1 MSTRNLDKLMA
12 PTSVVAIGASERP
25 GSVGAAVTRN
35 LLAGGFKGEI
45 HLVNRKGGEI
55 QGRPVRRALSELL
68 SPPDLAVIMTPA
80 PTVPGI
86 LRELGERGTRAAVII
101 SAGPGAEAR
110 ERNADWRQELLR
122 TAEPHLMRLLGPN
135 CIGYIAPRIGLNASF
150 GPDKVRPGR
159 LAAIA
164 QSGAV
169 LAALADWGSAQGIG
183 FSHLASMGDMAD
195 VDFGD
200 MLDMLGQ
207 DYETR
212 AVLMYVEGVTRA
224 RKFMSAA
231 RSVARLK
238 PVIVLKAGRHAAA
251 AQAAASHTGAMA
263 GSSAVYDAAFARAG
277 LVSVKGLG
285 ELFDAAETLGHGLVP
300 RNERLAILTNGGG
313 VGVVATDLLLDEG
326 GELATLAPNTIV
338 RLDKVLPRIWSRGNP
353 VDIVGDADG
362 ARYTTALD
370 ILADD
375 RAVGAVVVMN
385 VPTALTSP
393 VEAARAIAGAAG
405 RKVVPVIG
413 CWMGGPDADDGR
425 KALHEAGIPA
435 YDTPLRAVRG
445 FTHLVAYRRG
455 QRALQR
461 TPPSIPEARSD
472 TDLVRAVVKGAM
484 AQKRSVLSEP
494 EAKRVLAAYGIPVV
508 PTEVVLDAAEA
519 AHVATRIGFPV
530 AVKVLSRDITHKS
543 DVGGVALELGT
554 EQAVRDAVN
563 LMADKICTA
572 APGARVDG
580 FVVQPMIKRPHAVEL
595 ILGAAED
602 PVFGP
607 ILMVGHGG
615 VAAEVI
621 DDKALALPPLD
632 PVLAEDALSRTRVD
646 RLLRGYRDRAPAA
659 RGAVGDAMIRLS
671 QLIAD
676 VGEIAEL
683 DINPLLVDAE
693 GVIVLDARIVVRQP
707 VDGQERA
714 ARFAIRPYPV
724 ELERQIE
731 HRGETLRIRPIR
743 PDDEALLQRFIRH
756 LTAEDIRLRFFGP
769 LRELTHEMA
778 ARLTQIDYDREMA
791 FLLLDGPKDDEELLG
806 VGRLAADPGFEQAE
820 FALIVASD
828 RQRRGYGELL
838 LRHVLTYAVTR
849 GIKRVVGHILRENL
863 RMLELSKRLGFA
875 PQAGHVGSGDVTM
888 VKQMADL

>member
-1 MSTRNLDKLMA
+1 MSTRNLDKLMT
-12 PTSVVAIGASERP
+12 PKSIVAIGASSRP
-25 GSVGAAVTRN
+25 RSVGGAVTRN
-35 LLAGGFKGEI
+35 LLGAGFAGEI

-55 QGRPVRRALSELL
+55 SGRPVLKSLSEV
-68 SPPDLAVIMTPA
+68 PGVPDLAVVMTPA
-80 PTVPGI
+80 ETVPGI
-86 LRELGERGTRAAVII
+86 LQDLGRKGIKAVVII
-101 SAGPGAEAR
+101 SAGPGAGAEGR
-110 ERNADWRQELLR
+110 QDNERWRRKLLR
-122 TAEPHLMRLLGPN
+122 IAQPHLLRIVGPN
-135 CIGYIAPRIGLNASF
+135 CIGYMAPRHGLNASF
-150 GPDKVRPGR
+150 GPARIKAGR

-169 LAALADWGSAQGIG
+169 LAGLADWGSAQGIG
-183 FSHLASMGDMAD
+183 FSHLFSMGDMAD

-200 MLDMLGQ
+200 VLDMLAR

-212 AVLMYVEGVTRA
+212 AVLMYVEGVTQA

-263 GSSAVYDAAFARAG
+263 GSAAVYDAAFARAG

-285 ELFDAAETLGHGLVP
+285 ELFDAAETLGQGLLP

-313 VGVVATDLLLDEG
+313 AGIVATDLLIDEG
-326 GELATLAPNTIV
+326 GELATLHPRTV
-338 RLDKVLPRIWSRGNP
+338 GQLDKVMPRIWSHANP

-362 ARYTTALD
+362 ARYAAALD

-375 RAVGAVVVMN
+375 RSVGAVLAMN

-393 VEAARAIAGAAG
+393 EEAAQAIAGAAG

-413 CWMGGPDADDGR
+413 CWIGGPDAAAGR
-425 KALHEAGIPA
+425 KLLHDAGMPA

-445 FTHLVAYRRG
+445 FMHIVAYRRG

-472 TDLVRAVVKGAM
+472 TELVRAIVNGAL
-484 AQKRSVLSEP
+484 AQKRSVLTEP

-519 AHVATRIGFPV
+519 AHAATRIGFPV
-530 AVKVLSRDITHKS
+530 AVKILSRDITHKT
-543 DVGGVALELGT
+543 DVGGVALDLGT
-554 EQAVRDAVN
+554 EQAVRDAVSA
-563 LMADKICTA
+563 MHDKVCTA

-595 ILGAAED
+595 IMGAAED

-632 PVLAEDALSRTRVD
+632 LVLAEDALSRTRVD

-659 RGAVGDAMIRLS
+659 RGAVGEAMVRLS
-671 QLIAD
+671 ELVAD

-683 DINPLLVDAE
+683 DINPLLVDAD
-693 GVIVLDARIVVRQP
+693 GVLALDARIVVRKP
-707 VDGQERA
+707 EAGERRA
-714 ARFAIRPYPV
+714 ARFAIKPYPV
-724 ELERQIE
+724 ELETEIRHGDE
-731 HRGETLRIRPIR
+731 KLRIRPIR

-756 LTAEDIRLRFFGP
+756 LTPEDIRLRFFGP

-791 FLLLDGPKDDEELLG
+791 FLLIDGEELLG

-828 RQRRGYGELL
+828 RQRKGYGELL
-838 LRHVLTYAVTR
+838 LRHVLAYARAR
-849 GIKRVVGHILRENL
+849 GVKRVLGHILREN
-863 RMLELSKRLGFA
+863 RKMIELSKRLGFTA
-875 PQAGHVGSGDVTM
+875 ETGHAGNADITM
-888 VKQMADL
+888 VKQLGTL

>member
-12 PTSVVAIGASERP
+12 PKSVVAIGASERP

-35 LLAGGFKGEI
+35 LLAGGFQGEI

-55 QGRPVRRALSELL
+55 AGRPVWRSLSELI
-68 SPPDLAVIMTPA
+68 SPPDLAIVMTPA
-80 PTVPGI
+80 PTVPG
-86 LRELGERGTRAAVII
+86 LLKELGAKGTRAAVII
-101 SAGPGAEAR
+101 SAGPGAGPEAR
-110 ERNADWRQELLR
+110 EDNARWRQKLLR
-122 TAEPHLMRLLGPN
+122 IAQPHLMRLVGPN
-135 CIGYIAPRIGLNASF
+135 CIGYVAPKLGLNGSF
-150 GPDKVRPGR
+150 GPTKVKAGR
-159 LAAIA
+159 LAAVA

-183 FSHLASMGDMAD
+183 FSYLISMGDMAD

-200 MLDMLGQ
+200 MLDMLAQ
-207 DYETR
+207 DYDTR
-212 AVLMYVEGVTRA
+212 AVLMYVEGITQA

-231 RSVARLK
+231 RSVARIK

-263 GSSAVYDAAFARAG
+263 GSAAVYEAAFARAG

-300 RNERLAILTNGGG
+300 RTERLAVLTNGGG
-313 VGVVATDLLLDEG
+313 AGVVTTDLLMDEG
-326 GELATLAPNTIV
+326 GELAALHPRTIGQ
-338 RLDKVLPRIWSRGNP
+338 LDKVMPRAWSRGNP

-362 ARYTTALD
+362 ARYAAALD

-375 RAVGAVVVMN
+375 RAVGAVLAVN

-393 VEAARAIAGAAG
+393 VAAAQAIAGAAG

-413 CWMGGPDADDGR
+413 CWMGGPDAAAGR
-425 KALHEAGIPA
+425 QVLHEAGIPA
-435 YDTPLRAVRG
+435 FDTPLRAARG
-445 FTHLVAYRRG
+445 FMHIVAYRRG

-461 TPPSIPEARSD
+461 TPPSIPQARSD
-472 TDLVRAVVKGAM
+472 AELVRAVVRGAL
-484 AQKRSVLSEP
+484 ADRRSVLTEP

-508 PTEVVLDAAEA
+508 STEVVFDAAEA
-519 AHVATRIGFPV
+519 AHAATRIGFPV
-530 AVKVLSRDITHKS
+530 AVKVLSRDIVHKT

-554 EQAVRDAVN
+554 EQAVRDAVT
-563 LMADKICTA
+563 LMHDKVCTA
-572 APGARVDG
+572 APGARIDG

-659 RGAVGDAMIRLS
+659 RGVVGEAMIRLS

-683 DINPLLVDAE
+683 DINPLLVDAD
-693 GVIVLDARIVVRQP
+693 GVVALDARIVVRQP
-707 VDGQERA
+707 AQGDERA

-724 ELERQIE
+724 ELEREIE
-731 HRGETLRIRPIR
+731 HRGERLRVRPIR
-743 PDDEALLQRFIRH
+743 PDDEALLQRFVRH
-756 LTAEDIRLRFFGP
+756 MSAEDIRLRFFGP

-791 FLLLDGPKDDEELLG
+791 FLLLDGEELLG

-838 LRHVLTYAVTR
+838 LRHVLAYAETR
-849 GIKRVVGHILRENL
+849 GVKRVLGHILRENR
-863 RMLELSKRLGFA
+863 RMIELSKRLGFA
-875 PQAGHVGSGDVTM
+875 PQAGRSGGSDVTM
-888 VKQMADL
+888 VKQMTELS

>member
-12 PTSVVAIGASERP
+12 PKSVAAIGASARP

-35 LLAGGFKGEI
+35 LLGGGFKGEI
-45 HLVNRKGGEI
+45 HLVNRKGGTI
-55 QGRPVRRALSELL
+55 AGRPVWRSLSELL

-80 PTVPGI
+80 ATVPGL
-86 LRELGERGTRAAVII
+86 LRELGAKGTKAAVIV
-101 SAGPGAEAR
+101 SAGPGAGPEGREENAR
-110 ERNADWRQELLR
+110 WRQKLLD
-122 TAEPHLMRLLGPN
+122 AAQPHLMRLLGPN
-135 CIGYIAPRIGLNASF
+135 CIGYVAPGLGLNASF
-150 GPDKVRPGR
+150 GPTQIKTGR
-159 LAAIA
+159 LAAVA

-183 FSHLASMGDMAD
+183 FSHLLSMGDMAD
-195 VDFGD
+195 IDFGD
-200 MLDMLGQ
+200 VLDMLAQ

-212 AVLMYVEGVTRA
+212 AVLMYVEGITQA

-263 GSSAVYDAAFARAG
+263 GSAAVYDAAFARAG

-285 ELFDAAETLGHGLVP
+285 ELFDAAETLGHGLLP
-300 RNERLAILTNGGG
+300 RSERLAILTNGGG
-313 VGVVATDLLLDEG
+313 AGIIATDLLIDEG
-326 GELATLAPNTIV
+326 GELAILQPRTMD
-338 RLDKVLPRIWSRGNP
+338 RLDKVMPRAWSHGNP

-362 ARYTTALD
+362 ARYAAALNA
-370 ILADD
+370 LADD
-375 RAVGAVVVMN
+375 RNVGAVLAMN
-385 VPTALTSP
+385 VPTALTP
-393 VEAARAIAGAAG
+393 PDEAAQGIVGAAG
-405 RKVVPVIG
+405 RKAVPVIG
-413 CWMGGPDADDGR
+413 CWMGGPDAAAGR
-425 KALHEAGIPA
+425 KVLHDAGIPA

-445 FTHLVAYRRG
+445 FMHIVSYRRG

-461 TPPSIPEARSD
+461 TPPSIPQARSD
-472 TDLVRAVVKGAM
+472 TELVRSIVNGAL
-484 AQKRSVLSEP
+484 AQNRNLLTEP
-494 EAKRVLAAYGIPVV
+494 ESKRVLAAYGIPVV

-519 AHVATRIGFPV
+519 AHAAARVGFPV
-530 AVKVLSRDITHKS
+530 AVKVLSRDITHKT

-554 EQAVRDAVN
+554 EHAVRDAVN
-563 LMADKICTA
+563 LMKDKVCTA
-572 APGARVDG
+572 APGARIDG
-580 FVVQPMIKRPHAVEL
+580 FVVQPMVKRPHAVEL

-683 DINPLLVDAE
+683 DINPLLADAD
-693 GVIVLDARIVVRQP
+693 GVVALDARIVVRRP
-707 VDGQERA
+707 ARGQERA
-714 ARFAIRPYPV
+714 ARFAIRPYPI
-724 ELERQIE
+724 ELESEIE
-731 HRGETLRIRPIR
+731 HRGERLKLRPIR
-743 PDDEALLQRFIRH
+743 PDDEAMLQRFIRH
-756 LTAEDIRLRFFGP
+756 LTPEDIRLRFFGP
-769 LRELTHEMA
+769 LREMTHEMA

-791 FLLLDGPKDDEELLG
+791 FLLLDGDELLG

-820 FALIVASD
+820 YALIVRSD
-828 RQRRGYGELL
+828 MQGKGYGALL
-838 LRHVLTYAVTR
+838 LQRVLDYAGER
-849 GIKRVVGHILRENL
+849 GIRRVIGHILREN
-863 RMLELSKRLGFA
+863 RKMLDLSKRLGFE
-875 PQAGHVGSGDVTM
+875 PEAGRGGGTDVTV
-888 VKQMADL
+888 VKQTGKA